1 MVDNLSPT
9 ILLQIRKI
17 IFEKFNDTNLRF
29 TNDEVF
35 ETLKNEENAKSLV
48 IDDMK
53 PFFDKLHQDGLLRPI
68 AQDFTTQW
76 FKLFAEVEKL
86 RCNSCNQEV
95 HLGKLEDRICPNQL
109 CKAAI

>member
-1 MVDNLSPT
+1 MADNPSST

-17 IFEKFNDTNLRF
+17 IFEKFNDINLRF
-29 TNDEVF
+29 TSDQVFDILKNDES
-35 ETLKNEENAKSLV
+35 AKSLV

-53 PFFDKLHQDGLLRPI
+53 PFFKKLHEDGLLRPI

-86 RCNSCNQEV
+86 MCNSCNQEI
-95 HLGKLEDRICPNQL
+95 HLGKLEDRICPNVS